1 MALVCWTVAVMA
13 VVTSVG
19 ASPYKRLQP
28 AANRYYAHLPGL
40 LDKRVHDGIHHYT
53 IYRVGQKKTA
63 PNFSCNNF
71 GKYGPILIMFSLL
84 HSQMN

>member
-53 IYRVGQKKTA
+53 IYRVGQKKLRQIFLAITLV
-63 PNFSCNNF
+63 NMDRF
-71 GKYGPILIMFSLL
+71 
-84 HSQMN
+84 